1 MPVAAAEESPLV
13 NAFTTLVLA
22 ALAIVTEKIVMIEL
36 KRKCILNG
44 SLTAKVWIG
53 FRDKMI

>member
-13 NAFTTLVLA
+13 NEFTTLVLA

-36 KRKCILNG
+36 KRKCILNR
-44 SLTAKVWIG
+44 SVAAKVWIG
-53 FRDKMI
+53 F